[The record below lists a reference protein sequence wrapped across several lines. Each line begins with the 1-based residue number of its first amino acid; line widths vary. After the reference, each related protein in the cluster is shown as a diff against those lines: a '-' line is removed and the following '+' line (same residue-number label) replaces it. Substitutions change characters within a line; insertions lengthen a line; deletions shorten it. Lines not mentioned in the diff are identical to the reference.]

1 VVIFGEAKRSPLRET
16 FGEKSEV
23 FILFGGPMGRQE
35 KLIIL
40 TKYILNEDVEE
51 ILFRSRWG

>member
-1 VVIFGEAKRSPLRET
+1 MKRSVT

-40 TKYILNEDVEE
+40 TKDILNEDAKE